1 MCIHVQ
7 EPDSKPHLPSLRT
20 FLGELRKVHRHIR
33 SLALVFVTARLHEEG
48 VRRRLAFGF
57 IHVPF
62 NHDDQLTE
70 YKNFINVLLEIT
82 TLNTST
88 EATATQP

>member
-1 MCIHVQ
+1 MCAHVH
-7 EPDSKPHLPSLRT
+7 EPDSNPHLPFLRT
-20 FLGELRKVHRHIR
+20 FLGELREVHRHIR

-62 NHDDQLTE
+62 HHDDQLTE

-82 TLNTST
+82 ST
-88 EATATQP
+88 ETTATQP